1 MTQSFDR
8 RSFLAGGLALG
19 AGAAAF
25 GTLGDAGVAGAYQ
38 TNGRGRNGISTA
50 RPVRGGSVT
59 FGIDTEEG
67 GFNPSTAR
75 WDEGGFLYGR
85 TVFDPLAIVNAA
97 GGVEPYLAESITSN
111 ADFTAFTI
119 TLRPNIVF
127 HDGTPLDANALHLN
141 IEQTAT
147 GVLTGPAFA
156 DFSSATVTGPLSV
169 TINLKAPWAPFPYY
183 LAQAQTGYIAAP
195 SMLNSADGGTANPIG
210 TGPFVFQD
218 WVPNSHMTATRNPHY
233 WRKGYP
239 YLNSITYKPI
249 INDDSRADALE
260 TGEIDMMHSN
270 SPNNL
275 LQFRGNKKY
284 SYYDNSGQIV
294 GQPTVQCIM
303 LNTSAPPFN
312 NKTLRTA
319 MAKCVNQTQFAKVID
334 KGIDTPMNGLFLPG
348 SEYYTKTAYPA
359 YDPSG
364 ATKLVKQVQQQT
376 GKQVSFTLNSD
387 ERPRDAGGSPVP
399 AAGLAAGGHKGQH
412 QHLGPGDDHRR
423 RAGRQLRGHAVAPV
437 RCGRPR
443 SQLCVVEHDDSR
455 PAAAF
460 EHGPQQRHP
469 DSGGAD
475 RGEGN
480 EREGGPGQGLPA
492 DQSVPG
498 RGHPLPLVG
507 PRHLVRGGDP
517 ERAELRQPDDAAGLQ
532 GDRLRRGRPVAGAD
546 LDVLIPQRISTSSR
560 YSSRQWV
567 KRSSGSRRQ

>member
-19 AGAAAF
+19 AGAAAL
-25 GTLGDAGVAGAYQ
+25 GVLGDAGVAGAYR
-38 TNGRGRNGISTA
+38 TNGPGRNGISTA

-59 FGIDTEEG
+59 FGIDTEES

-111 ADFTAFTI
+111 EDFTAFTI

-127 HDGTPLDANALHLN
+127 HDGTPLDADALHLN
-141 IEQTAT
+141 IEHTAT

-169 TINLKAPWAPFPYY
+169 TINMKAPWAPFPYY

-195 SMLNSADGGTANPIG
+195 SMLNSADGGTSNPIG

-239 YLNSITYKPI
+239 YLDSITYKPI
-249 INDDSRADALE
+249 INDDSRADVLE

-270 SPNNL
+270 SPDNL

-319 MAKCVNQTQFAKVID
+319 MAMCVNQTQFAKVID
-334 KGIDTPMNGLFLPG
+334 KGIDAPMNGLFLPG

-364 ATKLVKQVQQQT
+364 AAKLVKQVQQQT
-376 GKQVSFTLNSD
+376 GKQVTFTLNSTSD
-387 ERPRDAGGSPVP
+387 PETLG
-399 AAGLAAGGHKGQH
+399 AAQFLQQAWQ
-412 QHLGPGDDHRR
+412 R
-423 RAGRQLRGHAVAPV
+423 RA
-437 RCGRPR
+437 
-443 SQLCVVEHDDSR
+443 
-455 PAAAF
+455 
-460 EHGPQQRHP
+460 
-469 DSGGAD
+469 
-475 RGEGN
+475 
-480 EREGGPGQGLPA
+480 
-492 DQSVPG
+492 
-498 RGHPLPLVG
+498 
-507 PRHLVRGGDP
+507 
-517 ERAELRQPDDAAGLQ
+517 
-532 GDRLRRGRPVAGAD
+532 
-546 LDVLIPQRISTSSR
+546 
-560 YSSRQWV
+560 
-567 KRSSGSRRQ
+567 